1 MAKGSSVRSGPAPDP
16 NALRRERDGDG
27 WITLPQEGRDGP
39 IPEWPLT
46 DPSQR
51 ELELW
56 AREWSRPQALMWEQ
70 NGQELEVALYVRA
83 VKVAENPNAPTNS
96 RTLVRQMMEGLGISI
111 PGMQRNNWKIG
122 EPPRQQRKRKPA
134 ASSVKDRLKVV
145 QGDA

>member
-1 MAKGSSVRSGPAPDP
+1 MARGSSARSGPAPDP
-16 NALRRERDGDG
+16 NALRRDRDGDG

-39 IPEWPLT
+39 TPEWPLS

-56 AREWSRPQALMWEQ
+56 EREWRRPQAVMWEQ
-70 NGQELEVALYVRA
+70 NGQEVEVAMFVRA
-83 VKVAENPNAPTNS
+83 LKVAENPNAPTNS

-111 PGMQRNNWKIG
+111 PGMQRNKWRIG
-122 EPPRQQRKRKPA
+122 DPPKAKRSRA
-134 ASSVKDRLKVV
+134 SSSSVKDRLKVV